1 MSDRGDDLSF
11 VLILETILF
20 SGVEVAVRKSRSG
33 KERFIWTLPAPDF
46 DTYHSNFLNNI
57 PDEVLVFCFGEVE
70 EVEDKSDF
78 LEGLNDTFGDGL
90 FKDEEENQE
99 GDKDDNE

>member
-1 MSDRGDDLSF
+1 MNDRGDDLSF

-33 KERFIWTLPAPDF
+33 KERFIWTLPTPDF
-46 DTYHSNFLNNI
+46 DTFESNFLNNI
-57 PDEVLVFCFGEVE
+57 PEEILVFCFGEVE

-78 LEGLNDTFGDGL
+78 LEEFNDGIFGQGL
-90 FKDEEENQE
+90 FEDNKEEE
-99 GDKDDNE
+99 GDSNDDE